1 MGWSRLFRRSM
12 DGPRFRV
19 SKDDGNVPWS
29 LLICLLTMSLVFVIA
44 IPVLGFMYMDM
55 SNATVVAVREI
66 HRMRELRRAMLEEHN
81 LEMERLR
88 RTDGN

>member
-1 MGWSRLFRRSM
+1 MGWSNLFRRSM
-12 DGPRFRV
+12 DGPRIRV

-29 LLICLLTMSLVFVIA
+29 LLICLLVMSLVFVIA

-55 SNATVVAVREI
+55 NNATVMAVREI
-66 HRMRELRRAMLEEHN
+66 HRMRELKRAMLEEHN

-88 RTDGN
+88 KIDAN

>member
-1 MGWSRLFRRSM
+1 M

-66 HRMRELRRAMLEEHN
+66 QRMRELRRAMLEEHN

>member
-1 MGWSRLFRRSM
+1 MGWSNLFRRSM
-12 DGPRFRV
+12 DGPRVRV

-29 LLICLLTMSLVFVIA
+29 LLICLLVMSLVFVIA

-66 HRMRELRRAMLEEHN
+66 HRMRELRRAMSEEHN
-81 LEMERLR
+81 TEMRKLR
-88 RTDGN
+88 NPDAN

>member
-1 MGWSRLFRRSM
+1 
-12 DGPRFRV
+12 
-19 SKDDGNVPWS
+19 
-29 LLICLLTMSLVFVIA
+29 MSLVFVIA

-88 RTDGN
+88 KTDGN

>member
-1 MGWSRLFRRSM
+1 M

-19 SKDDGNVPWS
+19 SKDDGNVPWA
-29 LLICLLTMSLVFVIA
+29 LLVCLLTMSLVFVIA

-55 SNATVVAVREI
+55 SNATVIAVREI
-66 HRMRELRRAMLEEHN
+66 NRMRELKRAMLEEHN

-88 RTDGN
+88 KIDAN

>member
-29 LLICLLTMSLVFVIA
+29 LLICFLTMSLVFVIA

>member
-1 MGWSRLFRRSM
+1 M

-29 LLICLLTMSLVFVIA
+29 LLVCLLVMSLVFVIA

-66 HRMRELRRAMLEEHN
+66 NRMRELRRAMLEEHN

-88 RTDGN
+88 KPDAN